1 MAEQIM
7 TVDERERGLQKKML
21 CLLQKAGIRPDPL
34 LDYSCALVD
43 EDDEVLATG
52 SLYRNTLRCLAV
64 RPDRE
69 GEGLMGQ
76 IVSHLLQAEL
86 ARGYTNAFLCTK
98 PQNAAV
104 MKDMG
109 FHEIISVPGVLFME
123 NRKDGFTKWLEE
135 TWEAIGTECSG
146 ARAAIVMNANPF
158 TLGHRHL
165 VEQAAKSY
173 GQVIVFAVEEEN
185 GAIPFAVR
193 LKLIR
198 EGLQDLPNVTVLPSG
213 PYIISQATFPSYF
226 LKDEEEAQK
235 AYTSVD
241 MAVFTRIAH
250 ALGISARFAGEEP
263 ESRITALYNDT
274 MQEML
279 PREGI
284 VFTVI
289 PRIRVDGRLISART
303 VRKALRNGDLETVRT
318 MTPAS
323 TYTFFASEEGQEIVK
338 ALRERS

>member
-1 MAEQIM
+1 MAERIM
-7 TVDERERGLQKKML
+7 TVDKTERGLQKKMIR
-21 CLLQKAGIRPDPL
+21 LLRDAGIRPDPF

-76 IVSHLLQAEL
+76 IVSHLLQTEI
-86 ARGYTNAFLCTK
+86 ARGYSNAFLCTK
-98 PQNAAV
+98 PENAEV

-123 NRKDGFTKWLEE
+123 SRKEGFSKWLGE
-135 TWEAIGTECSG
+135 TREAIGEECSG

-165 VEQAAKSY
+165 VEQAAASFDR
-173 GQVIVFAVEEEN
+173 VIVFAVEEEN
-185 GAIPFAVR
+185 GTIPFAVR
-193 LKLIR
+193 LNLIR
-198 EGLQDLPNVTVLPSG
+198 EGLQDLPDVAVLPSG

-250 ALGISARFAGEEP
+250 ALSISARFAGEEP

-284 VFTVI
+284 AFTVI
-289 PRIRVDGRLISART
+289 PRLRVNGRLVSART
-303 VRKALRNGDLETVRT
+303 VRKALHDGDMETVRA
-318 MTPAS
+318 MTPES
-323 TYTFFASEEGQEIVK
+323 TSGFFASEEGQEIIN